1 MNVPRKATI
10 IISYIGYK
18 NQIIVIGKEKN
29 LRIIMEEDTEVLD
42 EVVVV
47 GYGTTSKRKT
57 TAAVATVNAE
67 NLTKVP
73 SANITQTLAGQVPGV
88 IVASSG
94 GGIGKTST
102 ISIRGGST
110 PLVVIDDVISEY
122 RDFENLN
129 PEDIEQM
136 TILKDASATAVY
148 GARAADGI
156 LLIVTKQGKAGK
168 MSVNYNGT
176 FSFYPIGRTA
186 RKIGFL
192 YGSILCKPEILETMA
207 KPFLILMKSWRNT
220 VQVPIL
226 TIIPIRTGWI
236 WRSAIL
242 LRNKSIHCLSAV
254 VVRN

>member
-1 MNVPRKATI
+1 M
-10 IISYIGYK
+10 
-18 NQIIVIGKEKN
+18 
-29 LRIIMEEDTEVLD
+29 
-42 EVVVV
+42 
-47 GYGTTSKRKT
+47 
-57 TAAVATVNAE
+57 ATVNAE

-176 FSFYPIGRTA
+176 FSFTQLAEQPEKLDSYTA
-186 RKIGFL
+186 VSYVNQSFRNDGKTVP
-192 YGSILCKPEILETMA
+192 YTDEELE
-207 KPFLILMKSWRNT
+207 KY
-220 VQVPIL
+220 
-226 TIIPIRTGWI
+226 RTGSDPYNYPNTDWMDL
-236 WRSAIL
+236 A
-242 LRNKSIHCLSAV
+242 LRDFAPEQKQYTV
-254 VVRN
+254 YQRW

>member
-1 MNVPRKATI
+1 MVPHPKKDNRCC
-10 IISYIGYK
+10 GHC
-18 NQIIVIGKEKN
+18 QCG
-29 LRIIMEEDTEVLD
+29 
-42 EVVVV
+42 
-47 GYGTTSKRKT
+47 
-57 TAAVATVNAE
+57 

-176 FSFYPIGRTA
+176 FSFTQLA
-186 RKIGFL
+186 EQ
-192 YGSILCKPEILETMA
+192 PEN
-207 KPFLILMKSWRNT
+207 W
-220 VQVPIL
+220 
-226 TIIPIRTGWI
+226 IPIRQYPM
-236 WRSAIL
+236 
-242 LRNKSIHCLSAV
+242 
-254 VVRN
+254 